1 MIRFFIP
8 LSFLLFFIFPAF
20 SQSPSQEEFP
30 LPAVVQPDSLPPL
43 AAEGQAVAPDSLAG
57 WRKGWLGKLY
67 RYFQNSNKDRTL
79 TQKFDYSIV
88 GGPHYS
94 STTELGVGI
103 LAAGLFRLDRNDLS
117 LPPSNVTL
125 FANVSTS
132 GFYVLGL
139 RGNTF
144 FRGGRFRIDYT
155 GYFYSMPGDFWGVGF
170 YNGRDSTKTHM
181 ERQQVRVE
189 TDFMYCFS
197 PAWYVGI
204 NMDYNFTR
212 AKSLDK
218 PSYIPDGQHMKY
230 INTGLGLFFQHDSR
244 DVITSPYK
252 GWYLQFDHTF
262 YPGWLGNRDG
272 FFTSTEVTADFYAPL
287 WKNSVLAF
295 DVHGLFHAGD
305 VPWTMLS
312 SMGDGSRMRG
322 YYGGRYRDKNLM
334 EAQVELRQRI
344 HGRIGAVAWVGG
356 GTVFP
361 EFEALRL
368 DHVLPSYGL
377 GFRWEFKSRVN
388 IRIDYGFGKDTSGL
402 VFNINEA
409 F

>member
-1 MIRFFIP
+1 MIRILISLLS
-8 LSFLLFFIFPAF
+8 LSFFLFPAF
-20 SQSPSQEEFP
+20 GQALPEGETLQSAASS
-30 LPAVVQPDSLPPL
+30 PDSLTVVSASEQP
-43 AAEGQAVAPDSLAG
+43 VAPDTLTG

-79 TQKFDYSIV
+79 TQKFDYSIL

-103 LAAGLFRLDRNDLS
+103 LAAGLYRLDRENLS

-132 GFYVLGL
+132 GFYVVGL
-139 RGNTF
+139 RGNNF

-170 YNGRDSTKTHM
+170 YNGRDSTETHM
-181 ERQQVRVE
+181 ERQQVKVK
-189 TDFMYCFS
+189 TDFMYQFA
-197 PAWYVGI
+197 PAWYAGI
-204 NMDYNFTR
+204 DVDYNFTR

-218 PSYIPDGQHMKY
+218 LSYLPAGQHTKY

-244 DVITSPYK
+244 DVITNPFT
-252 GWYLQFDHTF
+252 GWYLKFDQIF
-262 YPGWLGNRDG
+262 YPHWLGNRDG
-272 FFTSTEVTADFYAPL
+272 FFTSTEITADYYTPL
-287 WKNSVLAF
+287 WKNAVLAF
-295 DVHGLFHAGD
+295 DLHGLFHAGD

-312 SMGDGSRMRG
+312 SLGGGSRMRG
-322 YYGGRYRDKNLM
+322 YYEGRYRDKNSM

-344 HGRIGAVAWVGG
+344 HGRIGATVWVGG

-361 EFEALRL
+361 EFKALRWSHL
-368 DHVLPSYGL
+368 LPTYGL
-377 GFRWEFKSRVN
+377 GFRWEFKNRVN
-388 IRIDYGFGKDTSGL
+388 VRIDYGFGKDTSGL